1 MVNFLIQY
9 GAVIISIFCVL
20 IIIGLDIYNILSNK
34 KILKTELQKA
44 NEWLLYAVTAAEK
57 ELGSG
62 TGQIKLR
69 YVYDKF
75 LKQFP
80 KLAKMISFSHFS
92 SMVDNALEKFKNIIE
107 SNTDLQKYIDE
118 KVS

>member
-80 KLAKMISFSHFS
+80 NLAKMISFNLFS
-92 SMVDNALEKFKNIIE
+92 SMVDTTLEKFKNIIE